1 MKRSVREKPVPDPR
15 IKSQGVRGTYGLI
28 SYIIL
33 LVLAFGQWWL
43 VAEFIDFN
51 SMPSGYILGMFF
63 YWAVVAT
70 LFTFATNMY
79 MRTKFDIPIRRLSK
93 AARKVA
99 EGDFSVYIEPINPP
113 EKYDF
118 RDVMY
123 EDFNKMVEE
132 LGSIETLTN
141 DFIANVSHEIKTPIS
156 IIQNYASALEKE
168 ELTDAEREEYSHTI
182 IMATRKLNTLVE
194 NILRLNKLDNQE
206 LKRTNEVYDICKQL
220 CDCALQFEDLFEEKE
235 IALSADLEDRVIVRA
250 DGGMM
255 EIVWFNLLSNALK
268 FTEPGGEIK
277 LTQTSQEDSVTVS
290 ISDTG
295 CGMDDETKKH
305 IFEKFYQGD
314 TSRSGEGNGLGL
326 AISHRVVEK
335 LGGTITVE
343 SELGKGSVFT
353 VVLPINQ

>member
-1 MKRSVREKPVPDPR
+1 MNPLKEKPIKDPR
-15 IKSQGVRGTYGLI
+15 IKAKGVRGMYGLI
-28 SYIIL
+28 SYVIL
-33 LVLAFGQWWL
+33 LVLAFGQWRL
-43 VAEFIDFN
+43 FAEFIDLN
-51 SMPSGYILGMFF
+51 SLPSGYILGMLL

-70 LFTFATNMY
+70 AFTFVTNMY
-79 MRTKFDIPIRRLSK
+79 TRTKFDIPIRRLSK
-93 AARKVA
+93 AAREVA

-113 EKYDF
+113 EKYDY

-168 ELTDAEREEYSHTI
+168 ELTEEQREEYSHTI
-182 IMATRKLNTLVE
+182 ITATKRLNTLVE

-206 LKRTNEVYDICKQL
+206 LKRSSEPYDICKQL

-235 IALSADLEDRVIVRA
+235 IALTADLEDRLIIHA
-250 DGGMM
+250 DEGMM

-268 FTEPGGEIK
+268 FTEPGGEITLK
-277 LTQTSQEDSVTVS
+277 QKSGRNRVIVS

-295 CGMDDETKKH
+295 CGMDEETMKH

-326 AISHRVVEK
+326 AISYRVVEK
-335 LGGTITVE
+335 LGGKLTVE
-343 SELGKGSVFT
+343 SELGRGSTFT
-353 VVLPINQ
+353 DALPINM